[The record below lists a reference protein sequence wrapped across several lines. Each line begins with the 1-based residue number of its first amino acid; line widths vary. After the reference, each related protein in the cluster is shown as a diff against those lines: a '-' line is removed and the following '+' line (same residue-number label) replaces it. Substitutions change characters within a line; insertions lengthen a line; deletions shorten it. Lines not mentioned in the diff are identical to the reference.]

1 MTGNPNIHH
10 DRCSKGKQIGS
21 LHFTIRKWIDR
32 WLEKWMNGWMGSCIV
47 VVTELELKK
56 ICEVTELI
64 YFDGWKEAKN
74 VKLPPWSCDG
84 MHVFWR
90 YKCHSTHKYAH
101 TEAHS
106 HILKCR
112 SVYLHSLGDI
122 KQSRSAKR
130 TVLSSKRWP
139 SNTPHSLHHQ

>member
-1 MTGNPNIHH
+1 MA
-10 DRCSKGKQIGS
+10 GKMDERMDGLLYCGCNWVGI
-21 LHFTIRKWIDR
+21 
-32 WLEKWMNGWMGSCIV
+32 
-47 VVTELELKK
+47 KK

-74 VKLPPWSCDG
+74 VKLPPWSYDG

-112 SVYLHSLGDI
+112 SVYLPGWH
-122 KQSRSAKR
+122 
-130 TVLSSKRWP
+130 
-139 SNTPHSLHHQ
+139 